1 MDTFKTLKI
10 IKDSV
15 LAGIPLDI
23 LKRKVNDVKNEYF
36 PQNILK
42 NELNPDS
49 KFEDNETLIN
59 KINLEK
65 TQTLLP
71 KNNQNVNEDKSKD
84 KNFTFSK
91 NENKKQELI
100 KKEFLTDNLKGT
112 GNNYI
117 KIFLIVILILPK
129 FFV

>member
-1 MDTFKTLKI
+1 LDTFKTLKI